1 LSGGTSNLGLIVTL
15 GGFVLAFIFGAVAN
29 RTNFCTMGA
38 VSDVV
43 NMGSWGRMRMW
54 LLAIAVAI
62 LGTHAL
68 QLTGLIDLTKS
79 IYVQPNVR
87 WVSYVLGGFL
97 FGIGMTLGSGCGSK
111 TLVRLGGGSLKS
123 LVVFTFLGIAAY
135 MTLKGLFGIW
145 RTRWIDP
152 IATDLAASNVPRQDL
167 PTIIAAWTGASL
179 PSVELAIAL
188 AVAGALLVFVFKDRD
203 FRTSF
208 DHVLGGTVVG
218 LVIVGGW
225 YVTGHLG
232 FAENPDTLENTFFGT
247 NSHTIESL
255 SFTAPVGYTLEL
267 LMLWSDRSLGPTFGI
282 GATLGIIAGSFT
294 YAVASK
300 SFRWEGLAGA
310 EDTANHVVGG
320 LLMGFGG
327 VLALGCTIGQGLTGF
342 STLALGSIL
351 AFLAIVAG
359 SALTMRYQYWRV
371 SRAA

>member
-1 LSGGTSNLGLIVTL
+1 MPGSTSNLGSIVFL
-15 GGFVLAFIFGAVAN
+15 GGFVIAFVFGAVAN

-68 QLTGLIDLTKS
+68 QLAGLIDITKS

-87 WVSYVLGGFL
+87 WLSYVVGGFL
-97 FGIGMTLGSGCGSK
+97 FGVGMTLGSGCGSK

-135 MTLKGLFGIW
+135 MTLKGLFAIW

-152 IATDLAASNVPRQDL
+152 VALDLSTSNVPRQDL
-167 PTIIAAWTGASL
+167 PTVIATWTGASL
-179 PSVELAIAL
+179 ATVEVAVAL
-188 AVAGALLVFVFKDRD
+188 AVALALLVFVFKDRD

-218 LVIVGGW
+218 LVIVAGW

-232 FAENPDTLENTFFGT
+232 YAESPETLENTFFGT
-247 NSHTIESL
+247 NSRTIESL
-255 SFTAPVGYTLEL
+255 SFVAPVAYTLEL
-267 LMLWSDRSLGPTFGI
+267 LMLWSDKSLAPTFGI
-282 GATLGIIAGSFT
+282 GAVAGIILGSFV

-300 SFRWEGLAGA
+300 TFRWEGLAGA
-310 EDTANHVVGG
+310 EDTVNHVIGG
-320 LLMGFGG
+320 ILMGFGG

-342 STLALGSIL
+342 STLAIGSIL
-351 AFLAIVAG
+351 AFAAIVTG
-359 SALTMRYQYWRV
+359 SALTMRYQYWRM
-371 SRAA
+371 SRAP